1 MKRERFH
8 VDTRGHRTPTG
19 DMVCAARGCGYP
31 WPDGDERP
39 ICCVSAMEAWDVAH
53 GVEWTEAPGRTE

>member
-1 MKRERFH
+1 MKRERFQ

-19 DMVCAARGCGYP
+19 DMVCAGCGYQ

-39 ICCVSAMEAWDVAH
+39 ICCVAAMEAWDAAH
-53 GVEWTEAPGRTE
+53 GIEWTEAPGRTE